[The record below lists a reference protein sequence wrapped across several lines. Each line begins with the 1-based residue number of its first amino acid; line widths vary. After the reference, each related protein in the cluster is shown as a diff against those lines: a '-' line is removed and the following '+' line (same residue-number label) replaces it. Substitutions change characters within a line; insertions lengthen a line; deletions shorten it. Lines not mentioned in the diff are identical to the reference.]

1 MKKEKTEIDFYGGAG
16 KIFDVLLLNV
26 LFIICSLPIITMGAS
41 FTALYYTAS
50 ENIREGKGYAAQAFL
65 KAFGKNLFPSVF
77 LWAAIVICSF
87 LMHLN
92 LGIVSAE
99 TGGNLRIFLF
109 MFYAVCAALI
119 VGIACYAFP
128 VLSRFEMNVG
138 WIIKVSIYMVFRY
151 IGQTMGCVLMVGISG
166 WLILKI
172 PFLLFI
178 IPSVMAVLST
188 YILEPVLK
196 KHYPKEAGEQ
206 SHCS

>member
-1 MKKEKTEIDFYGGAG
+1 M
-16 KIFDVLLLNV
+16 
-26 LFIICSLPIITMGAS
+26 CS
-41 FTALYYTAS
+41 
-50 ENIREGKGYAAQAFL
+50 
-65 KAFGKNLFPSVF
+65 
-77 LWAAIVICSF
+77 
-87 LMHLN
+87 
-92 LGIVSAE
+92 
-99 TGGNLRIFLF
+99 
-109 MFYAVCAALI
+109 LI

-206 SHCS
+206 IHCS